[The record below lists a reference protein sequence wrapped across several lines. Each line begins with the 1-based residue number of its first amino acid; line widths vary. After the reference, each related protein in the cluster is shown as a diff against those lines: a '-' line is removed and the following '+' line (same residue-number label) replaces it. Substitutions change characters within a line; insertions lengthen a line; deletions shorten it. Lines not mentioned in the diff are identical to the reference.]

1 MMTQCPPGLT
11 KTGKGDGDGD
21 GDGDSDG
28 DGDGDG
34 DGAGAGD
41 ESSGTEEKAEAEATS
56 KKQRLAGVGSLQ
68 VHAEPTLLL
77 PEGNTI
83 RQLHRREGEVS
94 LSGVQRCVILIG
106 PRGHTSLSNGH
117 LCAITGD
124 RWGRDSAPS
133 RPPQM

>member
-1 MMTQCPPGLT
+1 MTQCPPGLT

-28 DGDGDG
+28 DGDGAGDCAG
-34 DGAGAGD
+34 DGAG

-77 PEGNTI
+77 PQKATPTGVKEK
-83 RQLHRREGEVS
+83 S
-94 LSGVQRCVILIG
+94 LSQACSV
-106 PRGHTSLSNGH
+106 
-117 LCAITGD
+117 A
-124 RWGRDSAPS
+124 
-133 RPPQM
+133 